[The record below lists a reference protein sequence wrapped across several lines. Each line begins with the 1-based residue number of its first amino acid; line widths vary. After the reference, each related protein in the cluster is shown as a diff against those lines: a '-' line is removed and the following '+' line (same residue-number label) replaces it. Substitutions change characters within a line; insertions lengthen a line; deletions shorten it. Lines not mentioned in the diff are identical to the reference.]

1 MGRALPL
8 TAVFAFDLAVI
19 RRAYALASL
28 AVALFATAS
37 PRANAQSPSPA
48 PTLSPEPSPTV
59 EPAVP
64 DQYVHG
70 QLLTIGN
77 GFIVFTTGDALR
89 LRAGTPVPKGA
100 TVGSLVR
107 VTIDQLARDVK
118 AVELEPRTTLPG
130 ETDATSLGKE
140 YIVRSA
146 GSAPKPSATD
156 TAPPP
161 PSELVTVTLFV
172 EVPSNTPVGDDVY
185 LSTERSGYNASEIRM
200 NQVDARHFTTALSL
214 PSGSRLRYQ
223 YTRGY
228 NTTVERA
235 RNGDIAQPHEFTA
248 RANMRETDTVERWAD
263 VN

>member
-1 MGRALPL
+1 VSPS
-8 TAVFAFDLAVI
+8 AVSPSA
-19 RRAYALASL
+19 
-28 AVALFATAS
+28 AS
-37 PRANAQSPSPA
+37 PA
-48 PTLSPEPSPTV
+48 SPEPSL

-70 QLLTIGN
+70 QLLTISN

-89 LRAGTPVPKGA
+89 LRAGTPIPKGA

-118 AVELEPRTTLPG
+118 AVELEPRVTMPG
-130 ETDATSLGKE
+130 ETDTTGLGKQ

-146 GSAPKPSATD
+146 ASAPKPAASDA
-156 TAPPP
+156 APAP
-161 PSELVTVTLFV
+161 PSELVTVTLLV
-172 EVPSNTPVGDDVY
+172 EVPANTPVGDDVY

-223 YTRGY
+223 YTRGT
-228 NTTVERA
+228 NASVERA

-248 RANMRETDTVERWAD
+248 HGNARENDTVARWAD